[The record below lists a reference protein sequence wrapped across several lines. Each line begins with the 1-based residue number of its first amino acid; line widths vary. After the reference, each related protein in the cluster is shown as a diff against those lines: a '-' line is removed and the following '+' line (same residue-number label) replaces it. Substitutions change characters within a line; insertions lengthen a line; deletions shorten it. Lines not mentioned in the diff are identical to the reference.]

1 MAECDDVKFR
11 VQMKRGDRI
20 YTGVSDTLQMAM
32 SEMIGTIR
40 LRPHNEDLVVLV
52 NNFRE
57 VEKQC
62 VQVNKEIGPVMDL
75 LEKLEGLDP
84 PI

>member
-20 YTGVSDTLQMAM
+20 YTGVSDSLQLAL
-32 SEMIGTIR
+32 SEMIGSIR
-40 LRPHNEDLVVLV
+40 LRPHNEDLVVMV
-52 NNFRE
+52 TNFRE

-62 VQVNKEIGPVMDL
+62 LEVNKELGPIMDL
-75 LEKLEGLDP
+75 LEQLEDLEP
-84 PI
+84 

>member
-20 YTGVSDTLQMAM
+20 YTGVAESLQLAMA
-32 SEMIGTIR
+32 EMIQTIR
-40 LRPHNEDLVVLV
+40 VRPHEDDLVVMV
-52 NNFRE
+52 DNFRT

-62 VQVNKEIGPVMDL
+62 VEVNKEIGPIMDL
-75 LEKLEGLDP
+75 LEKLEGLEP
-84 PI
+84 

>member
-11 VQMKRGDRI
+11 CQMKTGGRI
-20 YTGVSDTLQMAM
+20 YTGVSDTLQLAMA
-32 SEMIGTIR
+32 EMIGSIR
-40 LRPHNEDLVVLV
+40 LRPNDDDLEVMV

-62 VQVNKEIGPVMDL
+62 VEVNREMGAIMDL
-75 LEKLEGLDP
+75 LEKLEELEP
-84 PI
+84 

>member
-11 VQMKRGDRI
+11 CQMKRGDRI
-20 YTGVSDTLQMAM
+20 YTGVGDSLQLAMA
-32 SEMIGTIR
+32 EMVQSIR
-40 LRPHNEDLVVLV
+40 LRPNDEDLEVMV

-62 VQVNKEIGPVMDL
+62 VEVNREMGAIMDL
-75 LEKLEGLDP
+75 LEKLEELEP
-84 PI
+84 

>member
-1 MAECDDVKFR
+1 MAECDGVKFR

-20 YTGVSDTLQMAM
+20 YTGVAETMQMAM
-32 SEMIGTIR
+32 AQMIQTIR
-40 LRPHNEDLVVLV
+40 LRPHETDLEVMV

-62 VQVNKEIGPVMDL
+62 VEVNREIGPLMDL
-75 LEKLEGLDP
+75 LEKLEGLPDP
-84 PI
+84 

>member
-11 VQMKRGDRI
+11 CQMKRGGRI
-20 YTGVSDTLQMAM
+20 YTGVSDTLQLAMA
-32 SEMIGTIR
+32 EMIGSIR
-40 LRPHNEDLVVLV
+40 LRPNDDDLEVMV

-62 VQVNKEIGPVMDL
+62 VEVNREMGAIMDL
-75 LEKLEGLDP
+75 LEKLEELEP
-84 PI
+84 